1 MNRLNNRSFVLISCL
16 ALSTFVLAA
25 CSTPSED
32 TQSYKSAKVHTEL
45 AGLYYQRAQLG
56 IAMDEVTQAVQAN
69 PDYAPAYGVRGLV
82 HMALREDK
90 EADED
95 FRKSLNLDSSDSDT
109 QNNYGWFLC
118 QRGREKES
126 IQHFMAAI
134 KNPMYATPGVA
145 YLNAGLCSRKA
156 GNTKDAEDF
165 LLRALQVQPDST
177 QAMFA
182 LADLNFDNGDY
193 SAAKRYFDSFAQ
205 RTDQLTP
212 EQLWLGFR
220 INRKVGDRN
229 SEASYAMQLRNRFPD
244 ARETQLMTEMVK
256 DGTAR

>member
-1 MNRLNNRSFVLISCL
+1 
-16 ALSTFVLAA
+16 
-25 CSTPSED
+25 
-32 TQSYKSAKVHTEL
+32 
-45 AGLYYQRAQLG
+45 
-56 IAMDEVTQAVQAN
+56 
-69 PDYAPAYGVRGLV
+69 
-82 HMALREDK
+82 
-90 EADED
+90 
-95 FRKSLNLDSSDSDT
+95 
-109 QNNYGWFLC
+109 
-118 QRGREKES
+118 
-126 IQHFMAAI
+126 MAAI